1 MTRPRCVV
9 CGETATPDEY
19 PATLCGSCRRSYEEV
34 EYRVRQ
40 QMRANN
46 VDRHEE
52 RIIAW
57 AARRARAA
65 ERKRWKESQ
74 TNRLAESINRIA
86 RRVARTAALGKGGA

>member
-65 ERKRWKESQ
+65 ERKRWVLAINLHAYAA
-74 TNRLAESINRIA
+74 TNRVLKIRKEA
-86 RRVARTAALGKGGA
+86 RRG